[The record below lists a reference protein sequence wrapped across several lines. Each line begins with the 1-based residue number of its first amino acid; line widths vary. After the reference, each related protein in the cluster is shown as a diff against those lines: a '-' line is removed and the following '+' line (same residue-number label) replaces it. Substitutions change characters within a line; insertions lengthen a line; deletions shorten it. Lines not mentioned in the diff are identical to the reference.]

1 MSQKI
6 YILCPANTVSGGPEA
21 LHQLCDALR
30 SREKDAVIVYYPPAP
45 GGHPVPA
52 PYQGY
57 DVETCPQP
65 ADDEDSVIVITEVVT
80 SFTQHFHR
88 ARKAVWWLSVDDFFK
103 WRHINPGSSIFE
115 QTDCLHLAQSCY
127 AMEFLRQRNVRDRHL
142 LTDFV
147 PPGAF
152 LGGIPAP
159 RLPIIVYNPKKGM
172 EVTQSLMARC
182 GDMPIW
188 VKLEGLDQG
197 EMVELLGMASIYVD
211 FGDHAGR
218 DRIPREAALSG
229 AIVITGRRGAAE
241 FVQDVPLPDRF
252 RLNEQAPDF
261 EAAAVALIHEVLGSE
276 QAFLDAS
283 AEQESYRRWINH
295 NRDAFMREVD
305 HFIDVLAAG
314 TARWSDHEQQA
325 AE

>member
-6 YILCPANTVSGGPEA
+6 YILCPVTTVNGDTEA

-30 SREKDAVIVYYPPAP
+30 SRGEDAVIVYYPPAP
-45 GGHPVPA
+45 GGHPVLA

-65 ADDEDSVIVITEVVT
+65 VDDEDSVIVITEMVT
-80 SFTQHFHR
+80 SFAQHFHR
-88 ARKAVWWLSVDDFFK
+88 ARKVVWWLSVDNFFK
-103 WRHINPGSSIFE
+103 WRHVNPGPSIFE
-115 QTDCLHLAQSCY
+115 QTGCLHLAQSRY
-127 AMEFLRQRNVRDRHL
+127 AMEFLRQRNMRDRHL
-142 LTDFV
+142 LTDFI

-152 LGGIPAP
+152 PGGTPAP
-159 RLPIIVYNPKKGM
+159 RLPIIAYNPKKGT

-182 GDMPIW
+182 GDRPLW
-188 VKLEGLDQG
+188 VKLEGLSRSA
-197 EMVELLGMASIYVD
+197 MAELLGMASIYVD
-211 FGDHAGR
+211 FGDHPGR
-218 DRIPREAALSG
+218 GRMPREAALSG
-229 AIVITGRRGAAE
+229 AIVITGRRGAAG

-252 RLNEQAPDF
+252 RLDEQAPDF
-261 EAAAVALIHEVLGSE
+261 EAAAAALIDEVLGSE

-283 AEQESYRRWINH
+283 AEQESYRHWIGH

-314 TARWSDHEQQA
+314 SARWSDHEQQA